1 MGAERYRGLIE
12 SDPDVMMGKPVIKG
26 TRLTVEHILEKL
38 AYGETFEQIMNSHPQ
53 LTEESIKAAIAFAL
67 DVLRN
72 DVVYPVPEV
81 TR

>member
-1 MGAERYRGLIE
+1 
-12 SDPDVMMGKPVIKG
+12 MMGKPVIRD
-26 TRLTVEHILEKL
+26 TRITVEHILEKL
-38 AYGETFEQIMNSHPQ
+38 AYGETFEQILNSHPQ

-72 DVVYPVPEV
+72 DVVYPIPEV